1 MGDICNGQIRIP
13 GIGTKSPVSHSLDP
27 ELLRQLPPG
36 AGARAGAAN
45 RGYMSSQSL
54 LYLVIGVA
62 VLGLL
67 IYRQLRAR
75 PVRGNQRIVLILVII
90 GLVETVQYIQKL
102 HAGSAAV
109 IALVGS
115 LVLAALFGAAR
126 AATVK
131 IWMQDGQAWVKGN
144 LLTAAL
150 WVVALAAH
158 LGYDYLIGQHK
169 DIGDLGDATVLLY
182 LAVSLAVQRVIV
194 TARAQRMNPAS
205 VGSMGSGSLR

>member
-1 MGDICNGQIRIP
+1 
-13 GIGTKSPVSHSLDP
+13 
-27 ELLRQLPPG
+27 
-36 AGARAGAAN
+36 
-45 RGYMSSQSL
+45 MSSQSL

-75 PVRGNQRIVLILVII
+75 PVRGNQRIVLILVVV
-90 GLVETVQYIQKL
+90 GLIETVQYLQKL
-102 HAGSAAV
+102 HAGSAAIV
-109 IALVGS
+109 ALVGS
-115 LVLAALFGAAR
+115 LILAAVFGAAR

-131 IWMQDGQAWVKGN
+131 IWLQDGQAWAKGN

-150 WVVALAAH
+150 WIVALAAH

-194 TARAQRMNPAS
+194 SARAQRLDPVS
-205 VGSMGSGSLR
+205 VGGMGPGPI

>member
-1 MGDICNGQIRIP
+1 
-13 GIGTKSPVSHSLDP
+13 
-27 ELLRQLPPG
+27 
-36 AGARAGAAN
+36 
-45 RGYMSSQSL
+45 MSSQSL

-62 VLGLL
+62 VLGLF
-67 IYRQLRAR
+67 IYRQLIAR
-75 PVRGNQRIVLILVII
+75 PVRGNQRIVLILVIV
-90 GLVETVQYIQKL
+90 GLVEAVQYVQKL

-115 LVLAALFGAAR
+115 LVLAAVFGAAR
-126 AATVK
+126 AATVR

-158 LGYDYLIGQHK
+158 LGYDYLIGRHK

-182 LAVSLAVQRVIV
+182 LAISFAVQRVIV
-194 TARAQRMNPAS
+194 TARAQRLNPAPM
-205 VGSMGSGSLR
+205 GSMGPGTL

>member
-1 MGDICNGQIRIP
+1 
-13 GIGTKSPVSHSLDP
+13 
-27 ELLRQLPPG
+27 
-36 AGARAGAAN
+36 
-45 RGYMSSQSL
+45 MSSQSL

-67 IYRQLRAR
+67 IYRQLIAR
-75 PVRGNQRIVLILVII
+75 PVRGNQRIVLILVIV
-90 GLVETVQYIQKL
+90 GLIETVQYLQKL
-102 HAGSAAV
+102 HAGSVAV
-109 IALVGS
+109 VALVGS
-115 LVLAALFGAAR
+115 LILAAVFGAAR

-131 IWMQDGQAWVKGN
+131 IWLQDGQAWAKGN

-150 WVVALAAH
+150 WIVALAAH

-194 TARAQRMNPAS
+194 SARAQRLNPVS
-205 VGSMGSGSLR
+205 VGGMGPGQI

>member
-1 MGDICNGQIRIP
+1 
-13 GIGTKSPVSHSLDP
+13 
-27 ELLRQLPPG
+27 
-36 AGARAGAAN
+36 
-45 RGYMSSQSL
+45 MSSQTL

-67 IYRQLRAR
+67 IYRNLVAR
-75 PVRGNQRIVLILVII
+75 PVRGNQRLVLILVVI
-90 GLVETVQYIQKL
+90 GLIEAEQYMQKL

-109 IALVGS
+109 VALAGS

-131 IWMQDGQAWVKGN
+131 IWMQNDQPWVQGN

-150 WVVALAAH
+150 WIVALGAH

-169 DIGDLGDATVLLY
+169 DIGNLGDATVLLY
-182 LAVSLAVQRVIV
+182 LAVTLAVQRVIV
-194 TARAQRMNPAS
+194 TLRAQQLDPAAIS
-205 VGSMGSGSLR
+205 RPGPV

>member
-1 MGDICNGQIRIP
+1 
-13 GIGTKSPVSHSLDP
+13 
-27 ELLRQLPPG
+27 
-36 AGARAGAAN
+36 
-45 RGYMSSQSL
+45 MSSQSL
-54 LYLVIGVA
+54 VYLVIGVA

-90 GLVETVQYIQKL
+90 GLIETAEYMQKL

-109 IALVGS
+109 VALVGS
-115 LVLAALFGAAR
+115 LVLAAVFGVAR

-131 IWMQDGQAWVKGN
+131 IWIQDGQAWAKGN

-150 WVVALAAH
+150 WIVALAAH

-169 DIGDLGDATVLLY
+169 DIGNLGDATVLLY
-182 LAVSLAVQRVIV
+182 LAVSLAVQRVVI
-194 TARAQRMNPAS
+194 TARAQRLDPAS
-205 VGSMGSGSLR
+205 VGRMGPGPI

>member
-1 MGDICNGQIRIP
+1 
-13 GIGTKSPVSHSLDP
+13 
-27 ELLRQLPPG
+27 
-36 AGARAGAAN
+36 
-45 RGYMSSQSL
+45 MSSQSL

-67 IYRQLRAR
+67 IYRQLRVR
-75 PVRGNQRIVLILVII
+75 LVRGNQRIVLILVVV
-90 GLVETVQYIQKL
+90 GLIETVQYLQKL

-109 IALVGS
+109 VALVGS
-115 LVLAALFGAAR
+115 LILAAVFGVAR

-131 IWMQDGQAWVKGN
+131 IWLQDGQAWAKGN

-150 WVVALAAH
+150 WIVALAAH

-169 DIGDLGDATVLLY
+169 DIGNLGDATVLLY

-194 TARAQRMNPAS
+194 SARAQRLNPAP
-205 VGSMGSGSLR
+205 VGGMGRGPI